1 MKQAAALHDGNQ
13 RCLYTFFCSSPK
25 DREFV
30 VPQVP
35 KKSVTVCN
43 FVLCLVFFIAR
54 VWKLKAFF
62 YWFLQIASPVTKSV
76 TLFAITKRRF
86 SGPAIGYFYLSQIYN
101 K

>member
-1 MKQAAALHDGNQ
+1 MFVAAQALLQPFRASGIFSLSLLASQHLALSGSLYEGFLGMKQAAALHDGNQ

-43 FVLCLVFFIAR
+43 FVLCLVF
-54 VWKLKAFF
+54 LLHE
-62 YWFLQIASPVTKSV
+62 Y
-76 TLFAITKRRF
+76 
-86 SGPAIGYFYLSQIYN
+86 GN
-101 K
+101 